1 MHWGGVV
8 KLAQHRHLD
17 VLVGEYMLGV
27 LRGAARRRFE
37 RAARDE
43 PAVALRLRNL
53 QREFTP
59 RYSERIA
66 VDLPVAGWKRLE
78 RELNL
83 ARHRAP
89 WHSRLSFLRYWAVG
103 TTAALVLGI
112 ALFAMRATTETT
124 LTPIAQLAMKGA
136 PPSVA
141 AALSSDRRTL
151 QLRAA
156 RPIVAGPLQSYELW
170 VIPEGGAPLSLA
182 VLGQL
187 DGTLEVPEGHRRQLR
202 KGAVLAISV
211 EPAGGSP
218 TGGPT
223 GPVILTGAIS

>member
-1 MHWGGVV
+1 MR
-8 KLAQHRHLD
+8 LARHRQLD
-17 VLVGEYMLGV
+17 ALIGEYMLGS
-27 LRGAARRRFE
+27 LRGGARRRFE
-37 RAARDE
+37 RALREE
-43 PAVALRLRNL
+43 PAVALRLRTL
-53 QREFTP
+53 QQEFTP
-59 RYSERIA
+59 NYSERIA
-66 VDLPVAGWKRLE
+66 ETPSAGGWQRLE

-83 ARHRAP
+83 AQYRAP
-89 WHSRLSFLRYWAVG
+89 WYSRVSFLRVWAVG
-103 TTAALVLGI
+103 VTAALL
-112 ALFAMRATTETT
+112 LSLSLLTLRTSTETT

-136 PPSVA
+136 APSVVA
-141 AALSSDRRTL
+141 AVSADRRML

-187 DGTLEVPEGHRRQLR
+187 DGTLEVPEGHRGQLR
-202 KGAVLAISV
+202 KGALLAITV

-223 GPVILTGAIS
+223 GPVILSGAIS

>member
-1 MHWGGVV
+1 MR
-8 KLAQHRHLD
+8 LARHRQLD
-17 VLVGEYMLGV
+17 ALIGEYMLGS
-27 LRGAARRRFE
+27 LRGGARRRFE
-37 RAARDE
+37 SALREE
-43 PAVALRLRNL
+43 PAVALRLRTL
-53 QREFTP
+53 QQEFTP
-59 RYSERIA
+59 NYSERIA
-66 VDLPVAGWKRLE
+66 ETPSAGGWQRLE

-83 ARHRAP
+83 AQYRAP
-89 WHSRLSFLRYWAVG
+89 WYSRVSFLRAWAVG
-103 TTAALVLGI
+103 VTAALL
-112 ALFAMRATTETT
+112 LSLSLLTLRTSTETT

-136 PPSVA
+136 APSVVA
-141 AALSSDRRTL
+141 AVSADRRTL

-187 DGTLEVPEGHRRQLR
+187 DGTLTVPEGHRGQLR
-202 KGAVLAISV
+202 KGALLAITV

-223 GPVILTGAIS
+223 GPVILSGAIS

>member
-1 MHWGGVV
+1 MR
-8 KLAQHRHLD
+8 LARHRQLD
-17 VLVGEYMLGV
+17 ALIGEYMLGS
-27 LRGAARRRFE
+27 LRGGARRRFE
-37 RAARDE
+37 RALREE
-43 PAVALRLRNL
+43 PAVALRLRTL
-53 QREFTP
+53 QQEFTP
-59 RYSERIA
+59 NYSERIA
-66 VDLPVAGWKRLE
+66 ETPSAGGWQRLE

-83 ARHRAP
+83 AQYRAP
-89 WHSRLSFLRYWAVG
+89 WYSRVSFLRVWAVG
-103 TTAALVLGI
+103 VTAALL
-112 ALFAMRATTETT
+112 LSLSLLTLRTSTETT

-136 PPSVA
+136 APSVVA
-141 AALSSDRRTL
+141 AVSADRRTL

-187 DGTLEVPEGHRRQLR
+187 DGTLTVPEGHRGQLR
-202 KGAVLAISV
+202 KGALLAITV

-223 GPVILTGAIS
+223 GPVILSGAIS

>member
-1 MHWGGVV
+1 MR
-8 KLAQHRHLD
+8 LARHRQLD
-17 VLVGEYMLGV
+17 ALIGEYMLGA
-27 LRGAARRRFE
+27 LRGGARRRFE
-37 RAARDE
+37 RALREE
-43 PAVALRLRNL
+43 PAVALRLRTL
-53 QREFTP
+53 QQEFTP
-59 RYSERIA
+59 NYSERIA
-66 VDLPVAGWKRLE
+66 ETPSAGGWQRLE

-83 ARHRAP
+83 AQYRAP
-89 WHSRLSFLRYWAVG
+89 WYSRVSFLRAWAVG
-103 TTAALVLGI
+103 VTAALL
-112 ALFAMRATTETT
+112 LSLSLLTLRTSTETT

-136 PPSVA
+136 APSVVA
-141 AALSSDRRTL
+141 AVSADRRML

-187 DGTLEVPEGHRRQLR
+187 DGTLEVPEGHRGQLR
-202 KGAVLAISV
+202 KGALLAITV

-223 GPVILTGAIS
+223 GPVILSGAIS